1 MINYIYSNSAILSLL
16 IVGANMRHF
25 TTLLTLNESNLW
37 IFNLQWMHRTRE
49 YRLIIC
55 DLAGDE
61 IFNSDEHS
69 HIHSQF
75 NSLELKN
82 NGFLSIVKIV
92 NLLKDLH
99 ADICGLIEYE

>member
-1 MINYIYSNSAILSLL
+1 
-16 IVGANMRHF
+16 MRHF
-25 TTLLTLNESNLW
+25 TTLLTLNESNLSIW
-37 IFNLQWMHRTRE
+37 NIQWMHRTRE

-69 HIHSQF
+69 HIHSQI
-75 NSLELKN
+75 NSLKLKG

-99 ADICGLIEYE
+99 ADIWRVVEFE